1 MRPRYINATSC
12 IAVAA
17 WLVPTAALADGFT
30 QPAGHGQVIVTSIYS
45 NSAKGLNANGDA
57 VDRDDYQKTEIYV
70 AAEYGVTDDLT
81 LIATPSLRFVS
92 IDNAD
97 STSGLGYT
105 ELGAR
110 YRLYNKGSLSLSL
123 QGTGRIPGARRQDVV
138 AQIGSTNYEIDMRA
152 QAGYGFGNGHFIS
165 ASGGYRIRY
174 DDPANEWKL
183 DLTLGLRVAPK
194 FIVMAFSSNTFADG
208 KGRRIFAQDFRYHN
222 LFLTGAYDLSDKITV
237 QAGVV
242 GTVAGVNA
250 LRERGGTVGIWY
262 KF

>member
-1 MRPRYINATSC
+1 MRLRHIIATSC

-17 WLVPTAALADGFT
+17 WMAPTAALADGFT
-30 QPAGHGQVIVTSIYS
+30 QPAGHGQVIVTTIYS
-45 NSAKGLNANGDA
+45 NSAKGLNAAGDA
-57 VDRDDYQKTEIYV
+57 VDRDDYHKTEIYV

-110 YRLYNKGSLSLSL
+110 YRLVNKDGFVFSL

-138 AQIGSTNYEIDMRA
+138 AQIGSTNYEIDTRA
-152 QAGYGFGNGHFIS
+152 QVAYSFGKGHFIS
-165 ASGGYRIRY
+165 ASGGYRVRY

-183 DLTLGLRVAPK
+183 DVTLGLRVAPK
-194 FIVMAFSSNTFADG
+194 FMVMAFSSNTFADG
-208 KGRRIFAQDFRYHN
+208 KGRGIFAQDFRYHN
-222 LFLTGAYDLSDKITV
+222 LFLTGAYDLTDRITI
-237 QAGVV
+237 QAGVM

-250 LRERGGTVGIWY
+250 LRERGGTVGLWY